1 MFWLAEGLIYRSQES
16 PFHSLDPRIKLFFS
30 IMLFSLSLLSNT
42 ILEFII
48 ILSVVLFI
56 GLISKVVK
64 RMAKTIVFSISF
76 LAMIFIINI
85 LVGYDII
92 FSIIVSLRFIAVVSS
107 SSIFFLTSSPDE
119 LELVMK
125 SFRLPYDLI
134 FAFVTAVR
142 FVPVIMLD
150 ALQILDSQK
159 SRGLEIEKGNLMK
172 RIKNYLP
179 VLVPLIVQS
188 IIRSEELAEAMES
201 RAYGFSKKKTSYYSL
216 HLRKRDYL
224 AFVLCLI
231 FMIQFILLIY
241 LLHI

>member
-1 MFWLAEGLIYRSQES
+1 
-16 PFHSLDPRIKLFFS
+16 
-30 IMLFSLSLLSNT
+30 MLFSLSLLGNT
-42 ILEFII
+42 IFQFII
-48 ILSVVLFI
+48 ILSTILFI
-56 GLISKVVK
+56 GLISKVLR
-64 RMAKTIVFSISF
+64 RMSKTIMFSLSF

-85 LVGYDII
+85 LVGYDIL
-92 FSIIVSLRFIAVVSS
+92 FSIIVSLRFISVVSS

-125 SFRLPYDLI
+125 SLRLPYDLI

-150 ALQILDSQK
+150 ALQILDSQR
-159 SRGLEIEKGNLMK
+159 SRGLEIEKGNLV
-172 RIKNYLP
+172 RRVKNYLP

-216 HLRKRDYL
+216 HLRNRDYL
-224 AFVLCLI
+224 MLVLCLTFVI
-231 FMIQFILLIY
+231 SFILSIY
-241 LLHI
+241 FLHI

>member
-1 MFWLAEGLIYRSQES
+1 LFWLAQGLIYRNQES

-30 IMLFSLSLLSNT
+30 ITLFSLSLLSST
-42 ILEFII
+42 ILEFMV
-48 ILSVVLFI
+48 ILSIILFI
-56 GLISKVVK
+56 GLVSKVIK
-64 RMAKTIVFSISF
+64 RMAKTIVFSASF
-76 LAMIFIINI
+76 LVMIFIINI
-85 LVGYDII
+85 LVGYNIL
-92 FSIIVSLRFIAVVSS
+92 FSVIVSLRFISVVSS

-119 LELVMK
+119 LELVMR
-125 SFRLPYDLI
+125 SFHLPYDLI

-159 SRGLEIEKGNLMK
+159 SRGLEIEKGSIMK

-216 HLRKRDYL
+216 HLRRRDYI
-224 AFVLCLI
+224 ASTFCLI
-231 FMIQFILLIY
+231 LIILFILLIY
-241 LLHI
+241 ILHI